1 MTTTNKVLRGKRAP
15 SATSDRIHFKVV
27 MTQAPE
33 QTRFRNLINHPSIHF
48 AGESK
53 ASANLVV
60 RRALALLESHLK
72 GMNAKQLEEERN
84 QYMRLIATGNT
95 QD

>member
-1 MTTTNKVLRGKRAP
+1 MSTKIIRGKK
-15 SATSDRIHFKVV
+15 SSTTDRENFKTII
-27 MTQAPE
+27 TQVPE
-33 QTRFRNLINHPSIHF
+33 VTRFRNLLSHPSVYF
-48 AGESK
+48 AGDSK

-72 GMNAKQLEEERN
+72 NMTAKQIEAERN
-84 QYMRLIATGNT
+84 QYMRLLATGFT